1 MSLRVKIREQAKT
14 YEDYAKEF
22 IELCHSKAGWDVRAN
37 YKQQKLVSVDV
48 VSDLLDKAIVEI
60 KQEVAVENWAW
71 FFYSKLGY
79 RITDSDE
86 DKELLKKAMIGLF
99 DKSLAILGVEG
110 ETKK

>member
-48 VSDLLDKAIVEI
+48 VSGLLDKAIEQLRV
-60 KQEVAVENWAW
+60 
-71 FFYSKLGY
+71 
-79 RITDSDE
+79 
-86 DKELLKKAMIGLF
+86 LF
-99 DKSLAILGVEG
+99 DRLEEEDWTNEDLLEEILVLLGVEG

>member
-48 VSDLLDKAIVEI
+48 VSGLLDKATEQIEQIFKDTEERVGDLRVLSVI
-60 KQEVAVENWAW
+60 R
-71 FFYSKLGY
+71 G
-79 RITDSDE
+79 D
-86 DKELLKKAMIGLF
+86 LKP
-99 DKSLAILGVEG
+99 AILVLLGVEG

>member
-1 MSLRVKIREQAKT
+1 MSLRVKVREQAKT

-48 VSDLLDKAIVEI
+48 VSGLLDKAIEQLRV
-60 KQEVAVENWAW
+60 
-71 FFYSKLGY
+71 
-79 RITDSDE
+79 
-86 DKELLKKAMIGLF
+86 LF
-99 DKSLAILGVEG
+99 DRLEEEDWTNEDLLEEILVLLGVEG

>member
-48 VSDLLDKAIVEI
+48 VSGLLDKAIEQIEAKAFRHGVNYWERPVMLDDVR
-60 KQEVAVENWAW
+60 KVL
-71 FFYSKLGY
+71 LG
-79 RITDSDE
+79 
-86 DKELLKKAMIGLF
+86 A
-99 DKSLAILGVEG
+99 EG

>member
-48 VSDLLDKAIVEI
+48 VSGLLDKAITEI
-60 KQEVAVENWAW
+60 EAKAFRHGMNYWENVVW
-71 FFYSKLGY
+71 FDNVRKILLG
-79 RITDSDE
+79 
-86 DKELLKKAMIGLF
+86 A
-99 DKSLAILGVEG
+99 EG

>member
-1 MSLRVKIREQAKT
+1 MVESLRVKIQEQAKT

-48 VSDLLDKAIVEI
+48 VSGLLDKAIEQLRV
-60 KQEVAVENWAW
+60 
-71 FFYSKLGY
+71 
-79 RITDSDE
+79 
-86 DKELLKKAMIGLF
+86 LF
-99 DKSLAILGVEG
+99 DRLEEEDWTNEDLLEEILVLLGVEG

>member
-1 MSLRVKIREQAKT
+1 MSLKVKIRKQARLAIEIVRYLRNSIGKAAEIAEQEKWIQVDA
-14 YEDYAKEF
+14 
-22 IELCHSKAGWDVRAN
+22 
-37 YKQQKLVSVDV
+37 VSG
-48 VSDLLDKAIVEI
+48 LLDKAIVEI

-99 DKSLAILGVEG
+99 DKSLAILGAEG

>member
-1 MSLRVKIREQAKT
+1 MVESLRVKVREQAKT

-48 VSDLLDKAIVEI
+48 VSGLLDKAITEI
-60 KQEVAVENWAW
+60 EAKAFRHGMNYWENVVW
-71 FFYSKLGY
+71 FDNVRKILLG
-79 RITDSDE
+79 
-86 DKELLKKAMIGLF
+86 A
-99 DKSLAILGVEG
+99 EG